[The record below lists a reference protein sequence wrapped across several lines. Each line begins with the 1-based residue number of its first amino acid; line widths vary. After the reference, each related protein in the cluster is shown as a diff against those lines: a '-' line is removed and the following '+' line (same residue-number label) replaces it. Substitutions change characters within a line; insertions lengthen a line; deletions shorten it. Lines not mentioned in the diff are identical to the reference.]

1 MQGLW
6 VDENPA
12 KTFLNKL
19 RRQRAIMF
27 MRNRAYLRQLRYNHE
42 MAERDQKAFGRI
54 WAEYGTDVN
63 GLIADAHG
71 EDWEMPLQE
80 ESKEEVRARH
90 KKEAAVNQRT
100 AYNDN
105 LVATREKSSRGGLD
119 ELQGQLK
126 ASVSVLEE
134 EQGGGRSKSPKSKG
148 SPKETGSQEEEKEMH
163 RLRGESFYRSAG
175 CTD

>member
-1 MQGLW
+1 MQVW

-12 KTFLNKL
+12 KTFLDKL

-63 GLIADAHG
+63 GLIADAYG
-71 EDWEMPLQE
+71 EDWEMPLE
-80 ESKEEVRARH
+80 ESKEEVRVRH

-100 AYNDN
+100 AYKNDD
-105 LVATREKSSRGGLD
+105 LVATREKGSRRGID
-119 ELQGQLK
+119 ELT
-126 ASVSVLEE
+126 A
-134 EQGGGRSKSPKSKG
+134 
-148 SPKETGSQEEEKEMH
+148 
-163 RLRGESFYRSAG
+163 
-175 CTD
+175 

>member
-12 KTFLNKL
+12 KTFLDKL

-42 MAERDQKAFGRI
+42 MAERDQKAFGKI
-54 WAEYGTDVN
+54 WEEYGTDVN
-63 GLIADAHG
+63 GLIADAYG
-71 EDWEMPLQE
+71 EDWEMPLE

-100 AYNDN
+100 AYKNDD

-134 EQGGGRSKSPKSKG
+134 EQGRGGPGKG
-148 SPKETGSQEEEKEMH
+148 SPKEKGSQEEEKEMH